1 MVSTVAGFVETR
13 CQEEINENKSRW
25 RCRCL
30 AARLGSEG
38 YLQLLSLRTL
48 LCVLTEESQRF
59 TLLDQCGTVV
69 VTTEPNMFLF

>member
-25 RCRCL
+25 RCCCL

-38 YLQLLSLRTL
+38 YPTLQLLLSLRTL
-48 LCVLTEESQRF
+48 LCV
-59 TLLDQCGTVV
+59 
-69 VTTEPNMFLF
+69 